1 MKISTDNLQNRP
13 LVDFRWGF
21 WVEFCLIFCKMVVK
35 IGRRE
40 YTQRWVDIA
49 LGMRK
54 LVRTGMWWWELGGWE
69 RGRWSGAVL
78 ISTAAGMYDVRQLQ
92 PGSAA
97 GSSPVWALLA
107 DRLLLRRCGTQSF
120 WGESVCRWDVLTRDS
135 GFSSAIQSF
144 GGESVCR
151 RGVGCG
157 TRGV

>member
-49 LGMRK
+49 LGMRE

-69 RGRWSGAVL
+69 RGRWSG
-78 ISTAAGMYDVRQLQ
+78 
-92 PGSAA
+92 
-97 GSSPVWALLA
+97 GSSDQHRCRNVRCPAATARIGCGELARWALLA
-107 DRLLLRRCGTQSF
+107 DRLLLRRCGRQ
-120 WGESVCRWDVLTRDS
+120 
-135 GFSSAIQSF
+135 GFCP
-144 GGESVCR
+144 ESVCR

>member
-49 LGMRK
+49 LGMRE

-69 RGRWSGAVL
+69 RGRWSE
-78 ISTAAGMYDVRQLQ
+78 
-92 PGSAA
+92 
-97 GSSPVWALLA
+97 GSSDQHRCRNVRCPAATARIGCGELA
-107 DRLLLRRCGTQSF
+107 RVGSPRRPTVASTL
-120 WGESVCRWDVLTRDS
+120 WET
-135 GFSSAIQSF
+135 GFL
-144 GGESVCR
+144 GGLYVS
-151 RGVGCG
+151 VGCSDS
-157 TRGV
+157 R

>member
-49 LGMRK
+49 LGMRE

-107 DRLLLRRCGTQSF
+107 DRLLLRRCGAQSF
-120 WGESVCRWDVLTRDS
+120 WAVCMCRRGVVTRDS

-144 GGESVCR
+144 WG
-151 RGVGCG
+151 
-157 TRGV
+157 